1 MRKRQSRKL
10 QRIARTVFPCKAEYR
25 ERCLKILRRR
35 NDHFALSLLWRE
47 KTRGIGGYWNFSS
60 DCGTRGGEYD
70 CC

>member
-35 NDHFALSLLWRE
+35 NDRFALSVHNTDKARE
-47 KTRGIGGYWNFSS
+47 VGGHWNFLS
-60 DCGTRGGEYD
+60 DCGTRGI
-70 CC
+70 